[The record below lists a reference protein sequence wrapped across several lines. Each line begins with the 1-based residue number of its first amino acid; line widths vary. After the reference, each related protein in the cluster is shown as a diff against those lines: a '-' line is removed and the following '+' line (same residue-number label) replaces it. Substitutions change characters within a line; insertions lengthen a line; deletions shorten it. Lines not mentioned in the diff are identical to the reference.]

1 MCSHEAVA
9 LNYAKNEGFAKRS
22 PTFERQLSTRTWG
35 RVDNGK
41 VERRFAATE
50 VSTGREGREINK
62 EYCSLYAWLIL
73 CHAAVQNMQP
83 NRPHQIPIHSIY
95 VLTSTPAY

>member
-1 MCSHEAVA
+1 
-9 LNYAKNEGFAKRS
+9 
-22 PTFERQLSTRTWG
+22 
-35 RVDNGK
+35 VDNEK

-73 CHAAVQNMQP
+73 CK
-83 NRPHQIPIHSIY
+83 
-95 VLTSTPAY
+95 STKYISK

>member
-50 VSTGREGREINK
+50 VSTGREGREIN
-62 EYCSLYAWLIL
+62 AWLIL
-73 CHAAVQNMQP
+73 CHAAVQNIQP